1 MKLEELLKRIPVLE
15 MIGNQNA
22 DISEIVFDSRKV
34 VADSLYVAIKGT
46 VSDGHSFIDSAIEKG
61 AKVIICEVLPE
72 DLKDNVT
79 YIKVKD
85 ASKTLGQLASNSY
98 GNPSEKLNLVGV
110 TGTNGKTSVAT
121 LLFDIFKILGFQS
134 LLISTVE
141 YRIGDEIIPS
151 THTTPDVIRIN
162 QMLAKA
168 VELGYEYAFMEVSS
182 HGIHQNRTEGLH
194 FKIAGFTN
202 ITHDHLDYHKTFEE
216 YLKTKKRFFD
226 ELNSESIAITNIDDK
241 NGNVMLQNTKA
252 KKKTYALKTMADFHG
267 KMLETDF
274 NGMLLNFNG
283 KEFWTTLSGKFNV
296 YNLLLAYAI
305 TVEAGFHEEDI
316 LKAMS
321 QLKTVKG
328 RFETLKSEG
337 GIFFII
343 DYAHTPDA
351 LENILDSI
359 NEIRTKNERL
369 ITVFGCGGDR
379 DHAKRPE
386 MGKIASRKSTLAIIT
401 SDNPRTENPATI
413 IQEIEAGVEPQY
425 FSKYTSIPDRREA
438 IKMAIKF
445 SEPKDIILIAGKG
458 HENYQEIDGIKHHF
472 DDKETVIELAKLMSK

>member
-1 MKLEELLKRIPVLE
+1 MKLEDLLKRIPVLE

-22 DISEIVFDSRKV
+22 DVSEIVFDSRKV
-34 VADSLYVAIKGT
+34 VVDSLYVAIKGS
-46 VSDGHSFIDSAIEKG
+46 VSDGHSFIDSAIYKG
-61 AKVIICEVLPE
+61 AKVIICETLPE
-72 DLKDNVT
+72 ILNQEVT

-85 ASKTLGQLASNSY
+85 ASKTLGQLASNFY
-98 GNPSEKLNLVGV
+98 GNPSEKLNLIGV

-151 THTTPDVIRIN
+151 THTTPDIIRLN

-168 VELGYEYAFMEVSS
+168 VELGFEYAFMEVSS

-226 ELNSESIAITNIDDK
+226 ELNSDAIAITNIDDK

-252 KKKTYALKTMADFHG
+252 KKKTYALKTIADFHG

-337 GIFFII
+337 GIFFVI

-413 IQEIEAGVEPQY
+413 IQEIEAGVEPQN
-425 FSKYTSIPDRREA
+425 FSKYTAIPDRREA

-445 SEPKDIILIAGKG
+445 AEPKDIVLIAGKG
-458 HENYQEIDGIKHHF
+458 HETYQEINDVKHHF
-472 DDKETVIELAKLMSK
+472 DDKETVLELARLMSK